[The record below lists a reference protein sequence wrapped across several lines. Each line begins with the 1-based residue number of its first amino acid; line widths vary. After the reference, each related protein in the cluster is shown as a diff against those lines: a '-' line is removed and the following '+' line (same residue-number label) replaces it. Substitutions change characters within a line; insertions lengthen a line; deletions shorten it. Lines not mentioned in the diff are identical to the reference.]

1 MKGHPKVLFIM
12 HMPPPVHG
20 AAVVGKQIYDS
31 PVIRSAFECIFLNP
45 AASGRVDEIGH
56 FSFRKIWA
64 MIRFYGIVQ
73 RTVRKEQPQL
83 VYITPSTWDWGFYRD
98 CLTVLL
104 LKSNHCSIVAHFH
117 NKPKL
122 SFTRKWYNKWLYKHF
137 FNQIDVIFLAAK
149 LADTFSRYIAP
160 ERMHVCPNGIPGS
173 ASATIPV
180 THDTYTFLFVSNMM
194 QEKGVDVLLDACALL
209 KEKGLRFCCKFVGRW
224 SDISEDDFVNRCSNL
239 HVEDCV
245 SALGAK
251 YGQEK
256 DACFAQADAF
266 VFPTFY
272 HGECLSLVVLEAMQ
286 HSLPVIT
293 TAEGALSEV
302 VDDGKTGF
310 VVAKQD
316 SLHLAEKMQFLIEHP
331 EMGREM
337 GAKGLAKYKNEYT
350 AEVFENRLCS
360 ILYDC
365 IQNN

>member
-1 MKGHPKVLFIM
+1 M

-31 PVIRSAFECIFLNP
+31 HLVRSTFDCVFLNP
-45 AASGRVDEIGH
+45 AASDNVEEIGH
-56 FSFRKIWA
+56 FSMKKLLA
-64 MIRFYGIVQ
+64 MGRFYRLVR
-73 RTVRKEQPQL
+73 RTLEQEKPQL

-98 CLTVLL
+98 CITMWI
-104 LKSNHCSIVAHFH
+104 LKSHRCSVVAHFH

-122 SFTRKWYNKWLYKHF
+122 SFTRKWYNKWLYKRF
-137 FNQIDVIFLAAK
+137 FNQIDAIFLAAK
-149 LADTFSRYIAP
+149 LADTFRGYIAP
-160 ERMHVCPNGIPGS
+160 ERMHICPNGIPGL
-173 ASATIPV
+173 ATEPIPV
-180 THDTYTFLFVSNMM
+180 KHGTYTFLFVSNMM
-194 QEKGVDVLLDACALL
+194 TEKGVDVLLDACALL
-209 KEKGLRFCCKFVGRW
+209 KGMGLHFCCNFVGRW
-224 SDISEDDFVNRCSNL
+224 SDISEDDFVDRCSNL

-286 HSLPVIT
+286 HALPVIT
-293 TAEGALSEV
+293 TTEGALSEV

-310 VVAKQD
+310 LVAKKD
-316 SLHLAEKMQFLIEHP
+316 SLHLAEKMRFLIEHP

-350 AEVFENRLCS
+350 ADVFENRLCS

-365 IQNN
+365 VQNY